1 MPLSSHSLVRW
12 IWPMKKSFWRFLAHN
27 DFHKPQTAASS
38 AFHRLS
44 LSAPLLPVACI
55 ATRYPTSKLLA
66 KSPENQVPS
75 PSPRSA
81 IAIPPAANA
90 NRFTPHENHVLLY
103 EARAPCWKSY
113 IGCSQPFFSV
123 CKSNLYG
130 NTDDYLGWGWI
141 LDILWFAV
149 SVRRRQTQI
158 YYSGSLKGKVVDLY
172 QVLVQ
177 Y

>member
-1 MPLSSHSLVRW
+1 
-12 IWPMKKSFWRFLAHN
+12 MKKSFWRFLAHN

-44 LSAPLLPVACI
+44 LSAPLLPVPCI

-141 LDILWFAV
+141 RHVQWWNHDCCQYSLPEANSNLLLWISQGQGCGFISSIGPIL
-149 SVRRRQTQI
+149 SVRTA
-158 YYSGSLKGKVVDLY
+158 GL
-172 QVLVQ
+172 
-177 Y
+177 